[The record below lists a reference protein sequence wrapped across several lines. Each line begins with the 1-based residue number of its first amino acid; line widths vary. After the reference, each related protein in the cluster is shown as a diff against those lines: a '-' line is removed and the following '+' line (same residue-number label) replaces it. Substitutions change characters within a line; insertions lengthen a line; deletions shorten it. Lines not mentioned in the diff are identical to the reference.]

1 MDVITFPPICS
12 RILDVKEFTPSLVLF
27 QMCVA
32 NVGYSYATLE
42 NSVMP
47 SGLLRVKLLHRDL
60 ISSLIE
66 FHDVNCTRSSMGI
79 IEQAMDTTLVRTS
92 SSLSPSPHNDTHPK
106 ILSRNKGAKMVV
118 DVFVSKKRDIPSRS
132 S

>member
-1 MDVITFPPICS
+1 
-12 RILDVKEFTPSLVLF
+12 
-27 QMCVA
+27 
-32 NVGYSYATLE
+32 
-42 NSVMP
+42 MP